1 MIKFLILI
9 CFIWTTCDSLSQ
21 NVLNYLTPN
30 EFFLN
35 RTYHSL
41 HVKRDKS
48 MFNND
53 FCREQLDRFK
63 LGLDQEEHWAL
74 ESEIK

>member
-9 CFIWTTCDSLSQ
+9 CSIWTTGDSFSH
-21 NVLNYLTPN
+21 NVLDGMTPN
-30 EFFLN
+30 EYFLN

-41 HVKRDKS
+41 HVKRDQS

-53 FCREQLDRFK
+53 LCKEQLDHFK
-63 LGLDQEEHWAL
+63 IGLDQEELWAL
-74 ESEIK
+74 ESENN